1 MRRQSSFNRNRKEN
15 TQKEKVI
22 MIASSV
28 FVLAAL
34 TMTGIYVRRNSAQT
48 ENDGYHIDFSVLED
62 NAQNLPVQ
70 DIIEEIEKIEVAED
84 IENIENIEI
93 VDGDV
98 DFSQM
103 LEDDLDY
110 LPMEQVDSGF
120 VAIPGLTDSSAD
132 GNDNNGSADTEETQN
147 AAEGARDQS
156 FAEEMAADQ
165 AAMDADAGRI
175 VENVEPSYI
184 MGETLVWPVSGSV
197 LIPYSMDKTVRF
209 ATLEQYKYSPA
220 LVMAA
225 QEGDT
230 ISAAAGGRVTRIYA
244 NEEIGNAVMVD
255 IGNGYVVT
263 YGQLKDIAVS
273 EGSYVEKGGIIGY
286 VAAPTIYYSVE
297 GTNAYF
303 ALTLNGKPADP
314 LGALQ

>member
-1 MRRQSSFNRNRKEN
+1 MKRQSSFNRKRNENSKKER
-15 TQKEKVI
+15 TI

-48 ENDGYHIDFSVLED
+48 ENDGYRIDFSVLDD
-62 NAQNLPVQ
+62 NSRNLPIQ
-70 DIIEEIEKIEVAED
+70 EELEEIEEVEEIDGIDNMGAD
-84 IENIENIEI
+84 I
-93 VDGDV
+93 DL
-98 DFSQM
+98 SQV

-110 LPMEQVDSGF
+110 WPMEEVDSGQ
-120 VAIPGLTDSSAD
+120 VAIPGTSDGSVG
-132 GNDNNGSADTEETQN
+132 GNDNSGVADAGEI
-147 AAEGARDQS
+147 GAGDMS
-156 FAEEMAADQ
+156 LAEELAADQ

-175 VENVEPSYI
+175 VTNVQASYTA
-184 MGETLVWPVSGSV
+184 GETLVWPVSGSV
-197 LIPYSMDKTVRF
+197 LVPYSMDKTVRF
-209 ATLEQYKYSPA
+209 ATLDQYRYSPA
-220 LVMAA
+220 MVMSAK
-225 QEGDT
+225 EGDI
-230 ISAAAGGRVTRIYA
+230 ISAVAGGLVTRVYS
-244 NEEIGNAVMVD
+244 NEVIGNAVMVD

-273 EGSYVEKGGIIGY
+273 EGSYVEKGSIIGY

-303 ALTLNGKPADP
+303 ALTLNGEPADP